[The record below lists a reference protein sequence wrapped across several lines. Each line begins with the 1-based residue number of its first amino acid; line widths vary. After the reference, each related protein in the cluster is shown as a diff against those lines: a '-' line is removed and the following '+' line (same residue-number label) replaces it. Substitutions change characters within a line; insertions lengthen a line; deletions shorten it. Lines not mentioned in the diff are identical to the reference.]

1 MSLLIRNARVL
12 TLAEPA
18 APSGSTATR
27 KNAPAR
33 RGVAAMN
40 DLSVLPCADVFI
52 EGAAIASVSGRS
64 IDRKADRVIDA
75 AGRVLMPGFV
85 DCHTHACWAGDRL
98 DEWTK
103 KLGGTPYLQILA
115 SGGGIMSTVRAVRT
129 ASQEELTSRL
139 ATRLAIMAAEGTTT
153 VEVKSG
159 YGLATEHEL
168 KMLRAIAGAHGH
180 WPGTL
185 VSTALLGH
193 ALDTSVPDFVGHT
206 VYHTLPAVHDAF
218 PSVAVDAYCEHG
230 AWSLEES
237 TLLLN
242 NARSLGHPVR
252 VHADQFNSLGMVPWA
267 VRAGARSVD
276 HLEATVPGD
285 LELLARSD
293 TFGVMLPVCGFHVD
307 DRYANGRAFVDA
319 GGMLCLASNCNPGSA
334 PSSSM
339 PLVVGLGVRK
349 LGLTVSE
356 AIIATTRN
364 PAILLDLPDRGTIQP
379 GQRADLVLLRH
390 TDERQ
395 LAYEVGGNPVDAT
408 IIAGQPYHRSQ

>member
-12 TLAEPA
+12 SLADPA
-18 APSGSTATR
+18 GPLGSTALR
-27 KNAPAR
+27 QSPSAR
-33 RGVAAMN
+33 RGVTGMN
-40 DLSVLPCADVFI
+40 DLSVLPCADVFV
-52 EGAAIASVSGRS
+52 EGSMIASVSGRA
-64 IDRKADRVIDA
+64 IDRKADRTIDA

-98 DEWTK
+98 DEWTQ
-103 KLGGTPYLQILA
+103 KLGGMPYLQILA

-129 ASQEELTSRL
+129 ASQEELTARL
-139 ATRLAIMAAEGTTT
+139 ASRLAIMASEGTTT

-168 KMLRAIAGAHGH
+168 KMLRAIAGAHGL
-180 WPGTL
+180 WPGTM

-193 ALDTSVPDFVGHT
+193 ALDTSLPDFVGRT
-206 VYHTLPAVHDAF
+206 VYQTLPAVHEAF
-218 PSVAVDAYCEHG
+218 PSVAVDAYCERG

-242 NARSLGHPVR
+242 NARSLGHPIR

-276 HLEATVPGD
+276 HLEATVPSD

-307 DRYANGRAFVDA
+307 DRYANGRGFVDA

-339 PLVVGLGVRK
+339 PLVVGLAVRK
-349 LGLTVSE
+349 LGLTIPE

-364 PAILLDLPDRGTIQP
+364 PAILLGLPDRGTVQP

-395 LAYEVGGNPVDAT
+395 LAYEVGGNPVDVT
-408 IIAGQPYHRSQ
+408 IIAGQPYHRPQ